1 MDNEYY
7 SLEAILA
14 ENQVIFYAVWSLQ
27 QFLKLW
33 LGE

>member
-14 ENQVIFYAVWSLQ
+14 ENQVISYAAWSLRL
-27 QFLKLW
+27 FLKLR

>member
-14 ENQVIFYAVWSLQ
+14 ENQVISCVAWSLQ
-27 QFLKLW
+27 ELLKLW
-33 LGE
+33 LDK